1 MEVHLQSN
9 MNMELYRNTIY
20 VSRRDFLTRDFELTV
35 CRYINTKKLFCID
48 LIDFYES
55 SDHFYLES
63 NLSIANE
70 KMINLLKEIINRNDS
85 FEYDFSQRVQYK
97 SIFSNSFTTTITQW
111 EPKIIITTKEF
122 LDFFLEAEIFLMRWK
137 DKKKIS
143 SAIKQAFNEMQ
154 KQNFND
160 AAVFDYTTEEKDKI
174 KLIVLKEQLTMDAD
188 EYVKSLKFPEYIT

>member
-137 DKKKIS
+137 DKKI
-143 SAIKQAFNEMQ
+143 
-154 KQNFND
+154 
-160 AAVFDYTTEEKDKI
+160 DYTTEEKDKI